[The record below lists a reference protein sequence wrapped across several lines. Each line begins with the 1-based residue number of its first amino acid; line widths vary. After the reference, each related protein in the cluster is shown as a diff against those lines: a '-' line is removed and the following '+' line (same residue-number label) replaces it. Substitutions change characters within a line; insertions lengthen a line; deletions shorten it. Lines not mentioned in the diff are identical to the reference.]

1 MLPQVEYEVQAL
13 GRDGEQRLTVR
24 VEDSSGVS
32 SQDGQQQ
39 QQKRRQAAVVSVR
52 NAGEEVHVTVSD
64 GAFSAELQ

>member
-1 MLPQVEYEVQAL
+1 MFPQVVYEVQRL

-32 SQDGQQQ
+32 SQDGQH

-64 GAFSAELQ
+64 GAFSAQLQ

>member
-1 MLPQVEYEVQAL
+1 MFPQVVYEVQRL

-32 SQDGQQQ
+32 SQDGQQ

-64 GAFSAELQ
+64 GAFSAQLQ

>member
-1 MLPQVEYEVQAL
+1 MFPQVVYEVQRL

-24 VEDSSGVS
+24 VEDSSSVS
-32 SQDGQQQ
+32 SQDGQQ

-64 GAFSAELQ
+64 GAFSAQLQ

>member
-1 MLPQVEYEVQAL
+1 MFPQVVYEVQRL

-32 SQDGQQQ
+32 SQDGQH
-39 QQKRRQAAVVSVR
+39 QQKRRQAAVVRVR

-64 GAFSAELQ
+64 GAFSAQLQ

>member
-1 MLPQVEYEVQAL
+1 MFPQVAYEVQAL

-32 SQDGQQQ
+32 SQDGQQ

>member
-1 MLPQVEYEVQAL
+1 MFPQVVYEVQRL

-32 SQDGQQQ
+32 SQDGQQ